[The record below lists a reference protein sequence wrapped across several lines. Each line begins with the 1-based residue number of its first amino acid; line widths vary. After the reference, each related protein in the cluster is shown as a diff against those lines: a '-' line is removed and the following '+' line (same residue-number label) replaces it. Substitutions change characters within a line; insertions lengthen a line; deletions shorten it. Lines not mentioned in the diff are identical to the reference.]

1 MNENTIQ
8 RMKGF
13 VNGEVKKCIQ
23 TDFKF
28 CKLNLREMKK
38 EPRTRLPWIVQVVL
52 CLTRPEI
59 F

>member
-1 MNENTIQ
+1 MNGNTIQ

-28 CKLNLREMKK
+28 CKLNLHEMKK
-38 EPRTRLPWIVQVVL
+38 EPRKRLPWIVQVVL
-52 CLTRPEI
+52 
-59 F
+59 